1 MCYQMS
7 SSTSREVIVSGE
19 PWSAHP
25 SPPLVPFPLGG
36 LSDGGLQ
43 RVGVATRSGV
53 VLRCNWQV
61 CCFGAGTNQSSIV
74 VIHLVLWL
82 YL

>member
-1 MCYQMS
+1 M
-7 SSTSREVIVSGE
+7 SGE

-53 VLRCNWQV
+53 VCNGFDV
-61 CCFGAGTNQSSIV
+61 IGKCAISV
-74 VIHLVLWL
+74 VALINDRW
-82 YL
+82 